1 MMNEYLYIIAALATG
16 MLLGTIFFGGLWLT
30 VTKSM
35 ASKTPALWFMGSFL
49 LRTAIVL
56 TGFYYIADGNIKR
69 MLVCLLGFIVAR
81 IVVKRLLLNSNA
93 NLLNVKTEIT
103 HEA

>member
-1 MMNEYLYIIAALATG
+1 MHEFLYILAALAAG

-30 VTKSM
+30 VVKSM
-35 ASKTPALWFMGSFL
+35 SSKTPALWFMGSFL
-49 LRTAIVL
+49 LRTGIVL

-69 MLVCLLGFIVAR
+69 ILVCLLGFIIAR
-81 IVVKRLLLNSNA
+81 ILVKRLLPNSNA
-93 NLLNVKTEIT
+93 NLLNIKTEIT

>member
-1 MMNEYLYIIAALATG
+1 MNEYLYIIVALATG
-16 MLLGTIFFGGLWLT
+16 ILLGTIFFGGLWLT
-30 VTKSM
+30 VMKSM

-49 LRTAIVL
+49 LRTGIVL

-69 MLVCLLGFIVAR
+69 VLVCLLGFIIAR
-81 IVVKRLLLNSNA
+81 MLVKRLLPNSNS
-93 NLLNVKTEIT
+93 NPLHIEKEIQ